1 MNIRVFLIL
10 SFLVSSA
17 AVKAQLGFPFITK
30 KQTGYIVIKSIN
42 PHEKKFLSILDA
54 NQDKTLSSA
63 EINNA
68 PNALRKL
75 DRNKDG
81 SLSAQEIQ
89 PTAPNYSGT
98 MQWEAKFGLT
108 RINCLNLEEVLGV
121 KKIISQRSTR
131 GLARYANFLEDGP
144 GVWREQDVRIVGTT
158 AGLAE
163 ILKLKIASGRF
174 LEKRDNHY
182 YDAVVVIGPDVAAR
196 LFHDEN
202 PIGKHLR
209 LTLQDSDFHYL
220 IIGVL
225 KDKNQGAMNVYIPQ
239 NTMKERMGDR
249 EIDRSAGNLN
259 VETCE
264 VHRAW
269 IPAKNEVLAKPMMS
283 KISKWLRMQTRP
295 DLKVEF
301 QLSK

>member
-1 MNIRVFLIL
+1 M
-10 SFLVSSA
+10 STA
-17 AVKAQLGFPFITK
+17 AVQAQFRFPFIPK
-30 KQTGYIVIKSIN
+30 KQTGYIVIESIN
-42 PHEKKFLSILDA
+42 PHEGKILPILDA
-54 NQDKTLSSA
+54 NKDKNLSSE
-63 EINNA
+63 EIDNA

-75 DRNKDG
+75 DRDKDD

-89 PTAPNYSGT
+89 PTLPNYSGT
-98 MQWEAKFGLT
+98 MQWETKFGLT
-108 RINCLNLEEVLGV
+108 RIDCLNLEEILGV
-121 KKIISQRSTR
+121 ERIVSQRSTR

-144 GVWREQDVRIVGTT
+144 GVWRAQDVRIVGTT

-209 LTLQDSDFHYL
+209 LTLQESDFHYL
-220 IIGVL
+220 IVGVF
-225 KDKNQGAMNVYIPQ
+225 KDKSQGMMSVYIPQ
-239 NTMKERMGDR
+239 NTMKERIGDK
-249 EIDRSAGNLN
+249 
-259 VETCE
+259 ETEMLTGRVSIKSYE
-264 VHRAW
+264 VNRAW
-269 IPAKNEVLAKPMMS
+269 VPAKNEALAKPMMS
-283 KISKWLRMQTRP
+283 KISKRLGMQARP

-301 QLSK
+301 KVSK